1 MLHHLQTY
9 TSEWA
14 MQHLIKSFMNIKN
27 SIGPTSFLLK
37 MILHGL
43 GRRFAVSRQAAF
55 LRQVAEDSL

>member
-1 MLHHLQTY
+1 
-9 TSEWA
+9 